1 MATYLFSGSRN
12 PAAILLSSSHLF
24 LVSIISLSSPFEAVF
39 RYHSTPPFVG
49 PRTLQRQRAPL
60 VEISPSSTGAGKRD
74 GQWALGT

>member
-39 RYHSTPPFVG
+39 RYHSTPHSSDLEPCKG
-49 PRTLQRQRAPL
+49 SGLHSWKSAPPQQARAS
-60 VEISPSSTGAGKRD
+60 VTVSGH
-74 GQWALGT
+74 